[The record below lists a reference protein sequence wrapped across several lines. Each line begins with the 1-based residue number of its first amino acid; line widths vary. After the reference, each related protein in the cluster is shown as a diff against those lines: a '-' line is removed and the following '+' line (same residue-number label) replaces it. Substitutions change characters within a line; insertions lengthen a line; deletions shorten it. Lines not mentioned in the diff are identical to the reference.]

1 MSGLRPVPDAVFSDR
16 QCAAARAVVEDLG
29 GPEQVHLAFL
39 GGSLAVGLGH
49 ATSDVDLYVVADRP
63 PGSSAVLTRDGVEVH
78 VLTLDAAMVTRL
90 IDVGSAYAVTGA
102 DRGQLNLD
110 PRTRHGLV
118 RVLTGWR
125 LRCTDGWER
134 ELGRLRRDVVRQ
146 IFMAHHAAQFAGYAE
161 DVLGALDARDPY
173 TALASSSLAL
183 TAAAEAAL
191 AASDDI
197 YLGDKFLFRRLT
209 RTPVTAPWAGPLWA
223 LLHEPV
229 AAGDPLPRLRGLTDR
244 RLRAGNLLLA
254 WCALE
259 GWSAPLTA
267 LPAPLTALPA
277 PPAAAPA
284 WRSPYATPL
293 RFRDGLALIGPGE
306 SYRVDDAV
314 LRRWRDARPG
324 DAGDDLRALAAL
336 GLLGDGAPEPAPP
349 GTTPPPG
356 ARPEP
361 SFAWQPRTD
370 RLPDPVPAGP
380 KAGR

>member
-1 MSGLRPVPDAVFSDR
+1 MSGLPAVPDVVFSDR
-16 QCAAARAVVEDLG
+16 QCAAARAVVDDLG
-29 GPEQVHLAFL
+29 GPERVDLAFL

-78 VLTLDAAMVTRL
+78 VLTLDAATVTRL
-90 IDVGSAYAVTGA
+90 VDVGSAYTVTGV

-134 ELGRLRRDVVRQ
+134 ELARLRRDTVRQ
-146 IFMAHHAAQFAGYAE
+146 IFVAHHAAQFAGYAE
-161 DVLGALDARDPY
+161 DVLGALDSGDPY
-173 TALASSSLAL
+173 TALASSALAL
-183 TAAAEAAL
+183 EAAAEAAL
-191 AASDDI
+191 AAADDI

-209 RTPVTAPWAGPLWA
+209 RTPATAPWADLLWG

-229 AAGDPLPRLRGLTDR
+229 AAGEPLPRLRERTDR

-259 GWSAPLTA
+259 GWPAPLAT
-267 LPAPLTALPA
+267 LPAPST
-277 PPAAAPA
+277 AAPA
-284 WRSPYATPL
+284 RRSPYATPL
-293 RFRDGLALIGPGE
+293 RFRDGLALIGPRE

-324 DAGDDLRALAAL
+324 DPGDDLRALAAL
-336 GLLGDGAPEPAPP
+336 GLLAADGGPAPGPPDPAPP
-349 GTTPPPG
+349 PG
-356 ARPEP
+356 VRPEP
-361 SFAWQPRTD
+361 LFAWQPRTD
-370 RLPDPVPAGP
+370 RLPGPVVARPEA
-380 KAGR
+380 AR